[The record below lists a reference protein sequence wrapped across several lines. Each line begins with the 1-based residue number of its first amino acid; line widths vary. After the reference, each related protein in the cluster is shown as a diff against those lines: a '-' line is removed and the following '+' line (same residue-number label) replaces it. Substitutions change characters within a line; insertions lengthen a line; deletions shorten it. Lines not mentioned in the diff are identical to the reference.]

1 MTGAVTGVVP
11 TVGRR
16 TARALDAAGVTDREL
31 RTDLEVCRRLHAAHG
46 RTYYLAT
53 SLLPAGRRPWV
64 WALYGFARAADEL
77 VDGVVDPDPVVLR
90 EWSDQVRA
98 SLVSGTGHDSVTRAL
113 IATCER
119 WQIPH
124 DTVHA
129 FLDSMAMDLT
139 VTGYATYADLQTY
152 MYGSAEV
159 VGLWMLPLLS
169 PSPSGA
175 RRERLE
181 VAARRLGEAFQ
192 LTNFVRD
199 VGEDLERGRV
209 YLPQEDLDAHGV
221 TRDLLEAVRL
231 GAPVTDP
238 VRALLAFEAE
248 RCRALYV
255 EAAPGV
261 EELDPVARPAIRAAF
276 TLYRDILRRVEQ
288 EDYPVLT
295 RRVTVPNRRR
305 AAVAVPALLAARRER
320 RRQAAWR
327 S

>member
-1 MTGAVTGVVP
+1 MTPAEP
-11 TVGRR
+11 TIGRR
-16 TARALDAAGVTDREL
+16 TGRALDAAGVTDAEL
-31 RTDLEVCRRLHAAHG
+31 RADLETCRLLHAAHG

-53 SLLPAGRRPWV
+53 SLLPPGRRPWV

-77 VDGVVDPDPVVLR
+77 VDGEVDPDPRVLL
-90 EWSDQVRA
+90 EWSDQVRTA
-98 SLVSGTGHDSVTRAL
+98 LTSGTGHDSVTRAL
-113 IATCER
+113 IATCDR

-124 DTVHA
+124 ATVEA
-129 FLDSMAMDLT
+129 FLDSMAMDLS

-169 PSPSGA
+169 TAPAA
-175 RRERLE
+175 RRGDLE
-181 VAARRLGEAFQ
+181 EAARRLGEAFQ

-199 VGEDLERGRV
+199 VGEDLDRGRV

-221 TRDLLEAVRL
+221 TRDALRAVRE
-231 GAPVTDP
+231 GAAVTDP
-238 VRALLAFEAE
+238 VRSLLAFEAE
-248 RCRALYV
+248 RCRRLYV
-255 EAAPGV
+255 EASPGV
-261 EELDPVARPAIRAAF
+261 ERLDPVARPAIRAAF

-288 EDYPVLT
+288 EGYPVLT

-320 RRQAAWR
+320 RRQAAWQ